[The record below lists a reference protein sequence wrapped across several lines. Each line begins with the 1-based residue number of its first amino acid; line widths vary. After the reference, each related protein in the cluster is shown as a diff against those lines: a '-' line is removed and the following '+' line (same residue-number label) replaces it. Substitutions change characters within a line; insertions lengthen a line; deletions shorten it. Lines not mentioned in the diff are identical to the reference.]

1 MRTIPLLL
9 RGLQREARSKGKSLP
24 GFAVACCLSFAFSTP
39 ARSQAIDQ
47 WAWMG
52 GCPLTHAAVT
62 QQSGWSGLCGVYGTL
77 GTPAAG
83 NNPGSR
89 LGAMSWTDSSGRL
102 WLFGGF
108 GFDAI
113 NNSGYLNDVW
123 EFNPST
129 NQWAWMG
136 GSSTVDS
143 TGGRFGVYGT
153 KGQAA
158 AGNIPGSRQDAAN
171 WTDSSGHL
179 WLFGGY
185 GHDADDHVGYL
196 NDLWEFNPSAHQWTY
211 MGGSELIDSRGGA
224 FGVYGTLGTPAAGN
238 IPGARWSAASWTD
251 SSGHLWLFG
260 GNGHD
265 ADDNTGNL
273 NDLWEFFPSLNEW
286 AYMGGNELIDSRGG
300 AFGVYG
306 TLGTPAA
313 GNIPGSR
320 SAASSWTDHSGNF
333 WLFGGMG
340 QDADDNGGYLNDL
353 WEFNPLTKEWA
364 YRGGSEL
371 VSSNGPSGMYAA
383 SIGTPSA
390 ADIPGGRWGAVSW
403 TDASGHLWLLGGN
416 GFDANGSYGYLND
429 LWEFSPA
436 ANEWAWMGGCPI
448 VNDSINN
455 QSSGWYGACGVYGL
469 LGTASAGNNPGGRYG
484 APGWSDGS
492 GHLWLLGGYGYD
504 ANGNLGYLND
514 LWRYQPFT
522 TSTPPTATPF
532 FNVAA
537 QTVTIMDA
545 TAGATIYYTTNGNTP
560 TASSA
565 RYTGPITVSSTETIE
580 AIAVASGQSTSSV
593 ASVTVTVSKPAFAC
607 HIGYS
612 ITSQWSGGF
621 GAAITINNTGTSA
634 IANWSLTWTF
644 ANGQKITQVWNGNG
658 TQSGANVTVTNLS
671 YNGSIPAGGSYSGMG
686 FNGSW
691 NNTKNAVPTS
701 FAVNGTTCK

>member
-1 MRTIPLLL
+1 
-9 RGLQREARSKGKSLP
+9 
-24 GFAVACCLSFAFSTP
+24 
-39 ARSQAIDQ
+39 
-47 WAWMG
+47 
-52 GCPLTHAAVT
+52 
-62 QQSGWSGLCGVYGTL
+62 
-77 GTPAAG
+77 
-83 NNPGSR
+83 
-89 LGAMSWTDSSGRL
+89 
-102 WLFGGF
+102 
-108 GFDAI
+108 
-113 NNSGYLNDVW
+113 
-123 EFNPST
+123 
-129 NQWAWMG
+129 
-136 GSSTVDS
+136 
-143 TGGRFGVYGT
+143 
-153 KGQAA
+153 
-158 AGNIPGSRQDAAN
+158 
-171 WTDSSGHL
+171 
-179 WLFGGY
+179 
-185 GHDADDHVGYL
+185 
-196 NDLWEFNPSAHQWTY
+196 
-211 MGGSELIDSRGGA
+211 
-224 FGVYGTLGTPAAGN
+224 
-238 IPGARWSAASWTD
+238 
-251 SSGHLWLFG
+251 
-260 GNGHD
+260 
-265 ADDNTGNL
+265 
-273 NDLWEFFPSLNEW
+273 
-286 AYMGGNELIDSRGG
+286 
-300 AFGVYG
+300 
-306 TLGTPAA
+306 
-313 GNIPGSR
+313 
-320 SAASSWTDHSGNF
+320 
-333 WLFGGMG
+333 
-340 QDADDNGGYLNDL
+340 
-353 WEFNPLTKEWA
+353 
-364 YRGGSEL
+364 
-371 VSSNGPSGMYAA
+371 
-383 SIGTPSA
+383 
-390 ADIPGGRWGAVSW
+390 
-403 TDASGHLWLLGGN
+403 
-416 GFDANGSYGYLND
+416 
-429 LWEFSPA
+429 
-436 ANEWAWMGGCPI
+436 
-448 VNDSINN
+448 
-455 QSSGWYGACGVYGL
+455 VYGL